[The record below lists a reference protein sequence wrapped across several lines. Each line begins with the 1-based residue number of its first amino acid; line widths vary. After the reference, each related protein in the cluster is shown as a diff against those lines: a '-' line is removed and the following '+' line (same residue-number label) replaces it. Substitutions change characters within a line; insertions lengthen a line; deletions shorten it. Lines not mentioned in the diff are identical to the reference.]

1 MENKKILETRKKIL
15 VIDNQWDTPLFVA
28 LEQEGHEVIACE
40 SPQKAW
46 GLVWPFQ
53 PHFII
58 VRFPNLSK
66 RDIATLQGC
75 RALAGGVPIIIATS
89 IPGNEVVVKALEEG
103 ATALLPLPVNPQAI
117 RKVLDELEPSV
128 VSNY

>member
-1 MENKKILETRKKIL
+1 MEVRRKILLIDEKRDSLIL
-15 VIDNQWDTPLFVA
+15 IFLQ
-28 LEQEGHEVIACE
+28 QEGYEVIACE

-46 GLVWPFQ
+46 GVVWPFQ

-58 VRFPNLSK
+58 VRLPNLSK